1 MSYRSFID
9 VLFILLLSAIVM
21 LAQSFQLGGVDMS
34 PAEVGADGVS
44 PLRADE
50 VRLIV
55 IEEDELLVE
64 DSTFA
69 DIEALHQNMPADAPL
84 VLVAGRGEISHQRVM
99 SLWSE
104 LQERGRDV
112 RLGVAPKRSDPSDDE
127 SVNGE
132 STDSGG
138 GV

>member
-55 IEEDELLVE
+55 IEEDALLVE
-64 DSTFA
+64 DSTFSTV
-69 DIEALHQNMPADAPL
+69 EALHQSMPADAPL

-99 SLWSE
+99 SLWSD
-104 LQERGRDV
+104 LKERGRDV
-112 RLGVAPKRSDPSDDE
+112 RLGVAPRQSDTADDE
-127 SVNGE
+127 PA
-132 STDSGG
+132 DSDGG
-138 GV
+138 A

>member
-55 IEEDELLVE
+55 IEEDALLVE
-64 DSTFA
+64 DSTFSTV
-69 DIEALHQNMPADAPL
+69 EALHQSMPADAPL

-99 SLWSE
+99 SLWSD
-104 LQERGRDV
+104 LKERGRDV
-112 RLGVAPKRSDPSDDE
+112 RLGVAPRQSDPADDE
-127 SVNGE
+127 PA
-132 STDSGG
+132 DSDGG
-138 GV
+138 A